1 VCQVFTIKCHFEV
14 SLKNTIFEPITKKE
28 HLFLKKPWPTP
39 FYDKLTQVAL
49 KSVFA
54 IGPLKQLINTDVS
67 LTYGIYS
74 VEVGITFRGNVSRQ
88 KKQTRCSPELVV
100 PANLEDRE

>member
-1 VCQVFTIKCHFEV
+1 M
-14 SLKNTIFEPITKKE
+14 KNTIFESITKKKNV
-28 HLFLKKPWPTP
+28 FLNKQWPTP

-74 VEVGITFRGNVSRQ
+74 VEVGITFRGKLIQTKETNKMFSRTSCAC
-88 KKQTRCSPELVV
+88 KPRRS
-100 PANLEDRE
+100 

>member
-1 VCQVFTIKCHFEV
+1 LKDTILEH
-14 SLKNTIFEPITKKE
+14 ITKKE
-28 HLFLKKPWPTP
+28 HLFFNKQWPTQS
-39 FYDKLTQVAL
+39 YDKLTQVAL

-54 IGPLKQLINTDVS
+54 LGLLKQLINADVS

>member
-28 HLFLKKPWPTP
+28 NLGRKPWPTP

-74 VEVGITFRGNVSRQ
+74 VEVGITFRGKRIQTKETNKMFSRTSCAC
-88 KKQTRCSPELVV
+88 KPRRS
-100 PANLEDRE
+100 